1 MVMIEAFR
9 ISLGKFQFDRLVADH
24 HKKELGYKKAVEQ
37 LLKPL
42 KISDRLHIYRHS
54 DALEGMDWLVVKI
67 ESSGQISWLEGLE
80 QDWSRDLELVREC
93 GAAEHLAR
101 VALGV
106 CRKLVSLSKMSPTQ
120 FHRLL
125 LDGKTESE
133 KGLRMMGLAA
143 EYGDGAVAVRSPQ
156 GHDDIARMHPMPRLV
171 TLPEVEE
178 GRFFIY
184 MVGRTSALVY
194 RVEDKSGVPR
204 PTGKKIE
211 LHWGNVPMRDELVTR
226 FYAAMAAREV
236 VTIRNRETLNRKGK
250 VGRLEWCPEI
260 TPENQV

>member
-1 MVMIEAFR
+1 MEMIEAFR
-9 ISLGKFQFDRLVADH
+9 ISLGKFQFDRLVTAH

-54 DALEGMDWLVVKI
+54 DALDGMEWLVVKI
-67 ESSGQISWLEGLE
+67 ESSGQISLLEWLDQE
-80 QDWSRDLELVREC
+80 WSQDLELLREC

-125 LDGKTESE
+125 LDGKEESE
-133 KGLRMMGLAA
+133 KGLRMMGLAE

-156 GHDDIARMHPMPRLV
+156 GHDDIARMHPMPRMV
-171 TLPEVEE
+171 TLPEVED
-178 GRFFIY
+178 GRFAIH

-194 RVEDKSGVPR
+194 RVEDKSGVAR
-204 PTGKKIE
+204 SSGKKIE
-211 LHWGNVPMRDELVTR
+211 LHWGNVPMRDELAAR
-226 FYAAMAAREV
+226 FYAAMAAREI
-236 VTIRNRETLNRKGK
+236 VTIRNRQTLNRKGK
-250 VGRLEWCPEI
+250 VGRLEWCPDL
-260 TPENQV
+260 TPEN

>member
-1 MVMIEAFR
+1 MEMIEAFR

-24 HKKELGYKKAVEQ
+24 HKKELGYQKAVEQ

-42 KISDRLHIYRHS
+42 KISDRLHFFRHS

-67 ESSGQISWLEGLE
+67 EPSGQISILDGLD
-80 QDWSRDLELVREC
+80 QDWSQDLELMREC
-93 GAAEHLAR
+93 NAAENLTRLALR
-101 VALGV
+101 VF
-106 CRKLVSLSKMSPTQ
+106 RKLVALSKMSPTQ

-125 LDGKTESE
+125 QDGKEESE
-133 KGLRMMGLAA
+133 KGLRMMGLAE

-178 GRFFIY
+178 GRFLIH

-204 PTGKKIE
+204 RTGKKIE
-211 LHWGNVPMRDELVTR
+211 LHWGNVPTRDELVAR
-226 FYAAMAAREV
+226 FHAAMEAREV
-236 VTIRNRETLNRKGK
+236 LTIRNRETLNRKGM
-250 VGRLEWCPEI
+250 VGRLEWCSDL
-260 TPENQV
+260 TSEN